1 MILNFNKTLLYFLFA
16 LFCLTSCQD
25 EINEVENPT
34 SEETILPNS
43 VLANL
48 MSSMTANFD
57 AADDLLDGGS
67 CFSVELPVTVIV
79 DGMSFIID
87 SEVDLVQL
95 EQLYGDFS
103 IDEEDIDVEYPITV
117 IFIDYSEIVIE
128 NDEQLIDLIN
138 ECSEIQEEYIECAD
152 FVYPLSFSVF
162 DSEFSLIETVVV
174 NNDQALHNFLNDLEE
189 EDNTL
194 IVSLNYP
201 INLEYADGETIEV
214 NTNEELSDAIE
225 AAEQFCEDGN
235 DNCVEDDIL
244 IDLMECAWTFTDGS
258 GDFQNN
264 WMIFNADGQLQIS
277 EGMAASAI
285 DGSWDLSTTE
295 NGVVL
300 TLSELTAFQETLEG
314 DWLIVE
320 CEDGRLEIIRDDLEF
335 TLEQDC
341 NLNNPFSC
349 FSNYEITT
357 CNGSNNIPI
366 YNLSANT
373 IGLVD
378 CIVPYFSSFH
388 ETLID
393 AENNTNAIENTEAF
407 ETLVSQV
414 YLRIE
419 AINGEYEIYGITLIA
434 EDCNTGS
441 CTEGDIEVIL
451 TSCLW
456 NIINYNGSDNL
467 ASYNLDFE
475 QDSGI
480 MVVYGADS
488 IIDAGWSLSQ
498 TDDGVVIA
506 FSNVAAPNI
515 QAINGSW
522 LIVECTEN
530 QLVLHSITNSD
541 LEIVLDR
548 TCE

>member
-1 MILNFNKTLLYFLFA
+1 MILNFNKILLYFLFA

-48 MSSMTANFD
+48 MSSMTANFG

-67 CFSVELPVTVIV
+67 CFSVELPVTVII
-79 DGMSFIID
+79 DGVSFIID

-117 IFIDYSEIVIE
+117 IFIDYSEIVVE
-128 NDEQLIDLIN
+128 NDDQLTDLIN

-174 NNDQALHNFLNDLEE
+174 DNDEALHNFLNDLEE

-194 IVSLNYP
+194 VVSLNYP
-201 INLEYADGETIEV
+201 INLEYTNGETIEV
-214 NTNEELSDAIE
+214 DTNEELTSAIE
-225 AAEQFCEDGN
+225 AAEQFCEDEN

-244 IDLMECAWTFTDGS
+244 IDLMECDWTFSDGS
-258 GDFQNN
+258 GDFENN

-285 DGSWDLSTTE
+285 GGSWDLSTTQ
-295 NGVVL
+295 NGIVL

-349 FSNYEITT
+349 FSNYEITA

-366 YNLSANT
+366 FNLSANT

-393 AENNTNAIENTEAF
+393 TGNNTNAIGNTEAF

-419 AINGEYEIYGITLIA
+419 AINGEYEIFGITLIA
-434 EDCNTGS
+434 EDCNAGG
-441 CTEGDIEVIL
+441 CTEGDIEGML

-456 NIINYNGSDNL
+456 NITSYNGSDNL
-467 ASYNLDFE
+467 TSYNLDFE

-480 MVVYGADS
+480 LVVYGTDI

-498 TDDGVVIA
+498 TEDGVVIT

-515 QAINGSW
+515 QTINGSW
-522 LIVECTEN
+522 LIVECTAN
-530 QLVLHSITNSD
+530 QLVLHNLADSN